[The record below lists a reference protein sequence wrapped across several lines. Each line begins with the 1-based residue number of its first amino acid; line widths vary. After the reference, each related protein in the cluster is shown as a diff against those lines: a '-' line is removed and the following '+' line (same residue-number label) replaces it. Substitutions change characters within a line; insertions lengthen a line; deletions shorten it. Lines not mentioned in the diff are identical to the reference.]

1 VNIWFNTIH
10 RPVEWAIWSLP
21 ASELEIVYTTL
32 SSSLHQYP
40 ESAVGLEKYNLNIFR
55 NLVEVQIKNWWKESE
70 QREETTQIS
79 LSQADNSSAQSLVI
93 KNLTAF
99 IYLHFNESDD
109 QKKLRVSQLSDKLK
123 QVSALLEQRNGEMQ
137 FYLLIM
143 DTPPDVL
150 YTRLETAEVKR
161 LVEDFETHVLQRNA
175 LN

>member
-1 VNIWFNTIH
+1 
-10 RPVEWAIWSLP
+10 
-21 ASELEIVYTTL
+21 VYTTL

-93 KNLTAF
+93 KNLTSF
-99 IYLHFNESDD
+99 VYLHFNESED
-109 QKKLRVSQLSDKLK
+109 QKKQRINELISKLDS
-123 QVSALLEQRNGEMQ
+123 VNNLLQQRNGDVQ
-137 FYLLIM
+137 FFLLIM
-143 DTPPDVL
+143 DTPSDVL
-150 YTRLETAEVKR
+150 YTRLEAAEVKR